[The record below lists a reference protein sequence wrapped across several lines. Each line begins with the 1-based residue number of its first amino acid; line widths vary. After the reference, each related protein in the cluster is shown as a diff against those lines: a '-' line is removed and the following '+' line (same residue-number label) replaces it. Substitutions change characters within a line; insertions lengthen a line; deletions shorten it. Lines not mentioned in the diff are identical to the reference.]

1 MPELDQ
7 PRKLDLEPLAK
18 SSLVLPEIYKLETR
32 KVRIPTPRLLAGFIQ
47 SLKIFRWLVFEKWQR
62 IRKQELEA
70 RTRCRVTRDRMVC
83 AWKWCEKKRLEKL
96 VHGTRWS
103 EMEGRATGR
112 SSIGRA
118 WRGADSTKLK
128 LQISQERNEWYLFF
142 IYLSTWLSSD
152 LNKWSLV
159 VLMFF
164 VERSRFLL

>member
-1 MPELDQ
+1 MQSNKRPNGVCL
-7 PRKLDLEPLAK
+7 KLMRE
-18 SSLVLPEIYKLETR
+18 E
-32 KVRIPTPRLLAGFIQ
+32 
-47 SLKIFRWLVFEKWQR
+47 
-62 IRKQELEA
+62 EA
-70 RTRCRVTRDRMVC
+70 RKARTWNKMERD
-83 AWKWCEKKRLEKL
+83 
-96 VHGTRWS
+96 
-103 EMEGRATGR
+103 GR

-164 VERSRFLL
+164 LERSRFLLYPKCGGLGSRTLVMYKILCINMQFDDSSLMSVGEYRKPQNWPFCKHGTHQYTAKRLAGEMLHSPAKPI